1 MQNSALHIVA
11 VLERELMML
20 DIFESLSCSKRE
32 DQLSEVRTR
41 ANGKK
46 LEEGRYQPV

>member
-1 MQNSALHIVA
+1 
-11 VLERELMML
+11 MMS

-41 ANGKK
+41 ANRKK
-46 LEEGRYQPV
+46 LEEGRYQSDKTKNFLAQPQNTVDY